1 MFKVSSLTAALAVSF
16 AIAPTATAQN
26 SPSTTQ
32 NNNSQ
37 AIQQLPTVI
46 VTASRNAQ
54 PVARAIGDITVIDGV
69 QLRQNNDA
77 NILRTLAREPGI
89 QMYDNG
95 GPQTVSGISIRG
107 AWGDQNLIMLNG
119 IRINNP
125 IAGNSIPWGTL
136 NPRAFER
143 VEVIRGSASSLWGS
157 SAMGGVVNLV
167 TELAPGTIREFS
179 PYVDIGFGSD
189 STVRTGA
196 GFSGADGAF
205 DYSLN
210 ALYERSDGHNATTK
224 DNVYNYNPDD
234 DEYEQHSLSGSLGWT
249 WAPEQRI
256 GVHFFNSYISGNYD
270 AGEYD
275 PVGANVKN
283 RQQIYGITSNNKIT
297 DWWYSTLRYGFGKT
311 SMNDYSPWG
320 DTTNSVYQNS
330 FSWQNDFHLT
340 PDHIVSVFYEGYKE
354 RIGSTTEFDQ
364 TKRNTNSVGA
374 IYQGHFLNRHHVQAS
389 IRNDHYTDYGSRT
402 TGSLAY
408 DFDVTDTVT
417 VGLAGN
423 TGFRMPSFYDMYAP
437 LNWGFKGNPDL
448 EPEKSRNVE
457 AHISFA
463 NDNTAASIRAFYT
476 KYRNLINT
484 YDTSTYPAT
493 TSNTE
498 KARIRGISL
507 TASHQ
512 FDPTRFGTTRVYA
525 GADFMDAK
533 DDITDKHL
541 IRRAR
546 QVYRAG
552 IEHSYDRFDVGAEFM
567 HIGARYDD
575 MANNTR
581 LGGYGVVNLS
591 AKAQLSKEFSA
602 QVYWNNIFDKKYA
615 PVHGYRGQGSN
626 VFVNLSWQPKNS

>member
-1 MFKVSSLTAALAVSF
+1 MFKVSTLTAALAVACS
-16 AIAPTATAQN
+16 IVPTAMAQDLQNTA
-26 SPSTTQ
+26 P
-32 NNNSQ
+32 NNNSE
-37 AIQQLPTVI
+37 AVQQLPTVV
-46 VTASRNAQ
+46 VTASRTAQ
-54 PVARAIGDITVIDGV
+54 PLERAIGDITVIDGV
-69 QLRQNNDA
+69 ELRQNNDA
-77 NILRTLAREPGI
+77 NILRTLARKASI

-125 IAGNSIPWGTL
+125 VAGNSIPWGTL

-143 VEVIRGSASSLWGS
+143 VEIIRGSASSLWGS
-157 SAMGGVVNLV
+157 SAMGGVINLM
-167 TELAPGTIREFS
+167 TELAPGQIREFS

-196 GFSGADGAF
+196 GFSGADGTF

-210 ALYERSDGHNATTK
+210 AQYAKSDGYNATTK
-224 DNVYNYNPDD
+224 DNIYSYNPDD
-234 DEYEQHSLSGSLGWT
+234 DAYEQHSLSGSFGWT

-256 GVHFFNSYISGNYD
+256 GVHFLNSYISGDYD

-283 RQQIYGITSNNKIT
+283 RQQVYGITSSNKIT
-297 DWWYSTLRYGFGKT
+297 DWWYSTLRYGFVKT
-311 SMNDYSPWG
+311 STNSFGPWG
-320 DTTNSVYQNS
+320 DTLHDTYQNS
-330 FSWQNDFHLT
+330 FGWQNDFYIT
-340 PDHIVSVFYEGYKE
+340 PEHIVSVFYEGYKE
-354 RIGSTTEFDQ
+354 RIGSTTQFDEN
-364 TKRNTNSVGA
+364 KRNTNSFGA
-374 IYQGHFLNRHHVQAS
+374 IYQGSFLGRHHLQAS
-389 IRNDHYTDYGSRT
+389 VRNDHYTDYGSRT

-408 DFDVTDTVT
+408 DFDITDSITI
-417 VGLAGN
+417 GLAGN
-423 TGFRMPSFYDMYAP
+423 TGFRIPSFYDMYAP
-437 LNWGFKGNPDL
+437 LNWGFQGNPDL
-448 EPEKSRNVE
+448 KPEKSRNIE
-457 AHISFA
+457 AHLSFA
-463 NDNTAASIRAFYT
+463 NESTAASIRAFYT
-476 KYRNLINT
+476 KYRDLINT
-484 YDTSTYPAT
+484 WDTSSDPAT

-498 KARIRGISL
+498 KATIRGISL

-512 FDPTRFGTTRVYA
+512 FAPTRFGSTRVYA

-533 DDITDKHL
+533 DDITDKNL
-541 IRRAR
+541 MRRAR

-552 IEHSYDRFDVGAEFM
+552 VEQSYGRFDVGAEFM
-567 HIGARYDD
+567 HIGSRYDD
-575 MANNTR
+575 LANNTR

-591 AKAQLSKEFSA
+591 AKVQLSKEFSA